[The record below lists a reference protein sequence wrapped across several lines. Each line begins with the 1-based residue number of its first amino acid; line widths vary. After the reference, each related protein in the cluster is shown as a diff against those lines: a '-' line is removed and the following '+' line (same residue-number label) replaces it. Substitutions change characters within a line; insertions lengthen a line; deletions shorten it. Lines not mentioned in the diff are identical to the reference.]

1 MGSDPELLWLRCRP
15 AAVAPILPLGWEV
28 PYAAGAVL
36 EREEA
41 KNGKEEGR
49 EGRWMDGKKKGRM
62 ESRKEGCADPLVSK
76 YSPMFLE

>member
-36 EREEA
+36 ERKRGSKEWKGGRKGGKMDGWKEER
-41 KNGKEEGR
+41 KNGKQEGR
-49 EGRWMDGKKKGRM
+49 MCR
-62 ESRKEGCADPLVSK
+62 SIS
-76 YSPMFLE
+76 F